1 MQLQLPIFPCST
13 KMITPSLG
21 FYLKDDIVTY
31 LLNGL
36 PIDSHHKESVKSFR
50 YTTSKLVVMGLCR
63 QAAIIK
69 SFGVSE
75 DSVIKSV
82 KLYKE
87 KGGQGFFE
95 GDGRH
100 GKCHKMLPDRVERIQ
115 KMLNNGMSNYSIAKK
130 EKISEGTIRYALQQ
144 GYLKKNNTRSNIIIK

>member
-1 MQLQLPIFPCST
+1 MQLQLPIFPSST
-13 KMITPSLG
+13 VMITLGLG

-36 PIDSHHKESVKSFR
+36 PIDSHHKDSLKSFR
-50 YTTSKLVVMGLCR
+50 YTTAKLVVMGLCR
-63 QAAIIK
+63 QIDIVK

-75 DSVIKSV
+75 DSVLRSV

-87 KGGQGFFE
+87 KGVQGFFE
-95 GDGRH
+95 EDGRH
-100 GKCHKMLPDRVERIQ
+100 GKCYKMLPDRLERIQ
-115 KMLNNGMSNYSIAKK
+115 KMLDNNKSNYSIAKK

-144 GYLKKNNTRSNIIIK
+144 GYLKKNNT

>member
-1 MQLQLPIFPCST
+1 MQLQLPIFPSST
-13 KMITPSLG
+13 VMITPSLG

-36 PIDSHHKESVKSFR
+36 PIDSHHKDSLKNFR
-50 YTTSKLVVMGLCR
+50 YTTAKLVVIGLCR
-63 QAAIIK
+63 QVDIIK

-87 KGGQGFFE
+87 KGGKGFFE
-95 GDGRH
+95 EDGRR
-100 GKCHKMLPDRVERIQ
+100 GKCHKMLPDRTARIQ
-115 KMLNNGMSNYSIAKK
+115 KMLDNGKSNYSIAKK

-144 GYLKKNNTRSNIIIK
+144 GYLKKNNS